1 MSTNMS
7 PNIKKGG
14 VTAADLM
21 QLQEAALL
29 LRSQCTQREADN
41 RRLTQ
46 KLREYEEQLFF
57 LRANE
62 LILRKQ
68 VSVWSSYHR
77 LFAQPLY
84 EARLA
89 VERYKHE
96 AHQSLVHEM
105 QVDRQRRGSLANAA
119 NEKRERERAGLQA
132 RLRRLQELQDEKRKR
147 HEELELRLRRVS
159 EESLRA
165 QKQASKLKDELA
177 YCMDRLEESERE
189 RERVKRHLSEHEAAL
204 LKARHNVAG
213 MGHFEEEI
221 RSRDTVIAQLQRTVR
236 ELNTIM
242 AQQSAS
248 RLEKADGENTPP
260 QHEAEEKKLAA
271 SPQRLLNDSCD
282 SEWMLKQSIGW
293 FRSKMEREMKP
304 STPRRQMFAPR
315 SSSAHPAPLL
325 SSSSWM
331 EGRCDSGDVDLQE
344 FLSRELQAPLL

>member
-7 PNIKKGG
+7 PQMKKSG

-21 QLQEAALL
+21 QLQEAALR

-62 LILRKQ
+62 LLLRKQ

-84 EARLA
+84 EARIA
-89 VERYKHE
+89 VERYQYE
-96 AHQSLVHEM
+96 AQQSLLHEM
-105 QVDRQRRGSLANAA
+105 QVERQRRSSLANAA
-119 NEKRERERAGLQA
+119 NEKRERERAALQS
-132 RLRRLQELQDEKRKR
+132 RLLRLQELQDEKRKK
-147 HEELELRLRRVS
+147 HEELEIRLRRTS

-204 LKARHNVAG
+204 VKARRNVAVT
-213 MGHFEEEI
+213 GHFEEEI
-221 RSRDTVIAQLQRTVR
+221 RSRDAVIAQLQRTVL

-242 AQQSAS
+242 AQQLAS
-248 RLEKADGENTPP
+248 RLEKADGESTPL

-271 SPQRLLNDSCD
+271 SPQRLMNDSCD
-282 SEWMLKQSIGW
+282 SEGRLKQSIGW
-293 FRSKMEREMKP
+293 LRSKMEREIKP
-304 STPRRQMFAPR
+304 STPRHQTFVPR
-315 SSSAHPAPLL
+315 SSSAHPAPSL